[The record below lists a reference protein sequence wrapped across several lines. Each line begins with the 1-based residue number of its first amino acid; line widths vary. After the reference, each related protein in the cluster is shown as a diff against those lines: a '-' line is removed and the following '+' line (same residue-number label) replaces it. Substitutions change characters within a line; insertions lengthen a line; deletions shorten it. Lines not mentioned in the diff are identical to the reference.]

1 MVTKGAI
8 KGWSIL
14 ARSRRVRAQKKKD
27 IFKYVLLVP
36 MFVLLLLLFAYPIVY
51 ALHSTFE
58 SYMYGRATGYVGLQN
73 WIDVLHDQ
81 AFWASFGRTISYSVI
96 AIPIELVVSII
107 LALAYY
113 RISGLIGG
121 ILRTIAVIPFI
132 VMPIVTGIIWKLI
145 FLPNF
150 GVADAVELMIGVKP
164 FDWLGTS
171 KGAIASVIIMDLWM
185 WIPFMFL
192 IILAGLQALP
202 EEPFE
207 AALVDGANAWQT
219 FFRITLPLLRPTL
232 LVAIIL
238 RVIDAFRIFDQVYSM
253 TGGGPGVATQFLSLH
268 VADVAFNQ
276 TDFGHAS
283 VQLFIIFAI
292 MLMLVSIFYFFS
304 ERGTK

>member
-1 MVTKGAI
+1 M
-8 KGWSIL
+8 
-14 ARSRRVRAQKKKD
+14 
-27 IFKYVLLVP
+27 FKYVLLAP
-36 MFVLLLLLFAYPIVY
+36 MFVLLFLLFAYPIVY
-51 ALHSTFE
+51 ALHSTLE

-73 WIDVLHDQ
+73 WIDVFHDES
-81 AFWASFGRTISYSVI
+81 FWASFGRTLAYSVI
-96 AIPIELVVSII
+96 AIPIELVVSVV
-107 LALAYY
+107 LAVAYSH
-113 RISGLIGG
+113 ISGFIGG
-121 ILRTIAVIPFI
+121 ILRTIAVLPFI

-150 GVADAVELMIGVKP
+150 GVADAIELMIGVKP
-164 FDWLGTS
+164 LDWLGTS
-171 KGAIASVIIMDLWM
+171 KGAISAVVIMDLWM

-207 AALVDGANAWQT
+207 AALVDGANAWQR
-219 FFRITLPLLRPTL
+219 FFTITLPLLRQTL
-232 LVAIIL
+232 MVAVIL

-283 VQLFIIFAI
+283 VQLFIIFVI
-292 MLMLVSIFYFFS
+292 MLLLVSVFYFLS